1 MNETR
6 DLVRVAFRTLSAN
19 NQNPTIRAIQAYVLA
34 TSGVKCSPNL
44 VSEELRKLKETA
56 AGSSANDSQAMGE
69 QAYQPLVVNDPQT
82 EELSVKL
89 KATEE
94 ILALARQE
102 NNELRKMVRK
112 QSDSLASL
120 NTYFAEQIRN
130 MAKETIQDL
139 EISRTEMSQ
148 QIDKLLESRK
158 QDKEQWD
165 GLRKFLMEETYRI
178 RTAEEGKNELLRRKI
193 QDLEQM
199 VMALTQ
205 AKNAAYDELGR
216 LKLKYES

>member
-6 DLVRVAFRTLSAN
+6 DLVRVAFRTLNAN

-44 VSEELRKLKETA
+44 VSEELKKLKETA
-56 AGSSANDSQAMGE
+56 ADSPPRDPQGVDSHTT
-69 QAYQPLVVNDPQT
+69 QPLVVNDPQT

-94 ILALARQE
+94 ILALTRQE

-120 NTYFAEQIRN
+120 NTYFAEQIRS

-139 EISRTEMSQ
+139 ATSRTEMNQ

-158 QDKEQWD
+158 QDQEQWD